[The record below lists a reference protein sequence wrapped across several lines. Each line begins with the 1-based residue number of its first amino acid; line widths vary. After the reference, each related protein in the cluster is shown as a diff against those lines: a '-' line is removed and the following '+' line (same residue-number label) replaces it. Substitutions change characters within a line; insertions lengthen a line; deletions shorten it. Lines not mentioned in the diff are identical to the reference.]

1 MNIEVS
7 IHTKYLTV
15 EKSKERFLINVWRP
29 VKDGKT
35 LWFNF
40 PNKSK

>member
-1 MNIEVS
+1 MNIEVA

-15 EKSKERFLINVWRP
+15 VKDKERFSVNVWRP

-35 LWFNF
+35 LCFYF
-40 PNKSK
+40 PNKNK